1 MEIFDA
7 CLLAC
12 LCLLGWWT
20 GGALDYWTDGGKA
33 GSGRSQDFF
42 SMVQVPRAYLKL
54 RYLGRNLH
62 FFMYY
67 CVALCC
73 IYRYYSIG
81 MQNARAQDE

>member
-1 MEIFDA
+1 MLA

-12 LCLLGWWT
+12 ACLVGGPVVHWT
-20 GGALDYWTDGGKA
+20 TGLVTDGGKA